1 MLLVFFV
8 DLAAYGLELYPP
20 IKRCDKSYDPHES
33 EINNI
38 LYYSIRVI
46 QGLFAII
53 FLIVFCKLCQLRA
66 ERKNNILNAKLL
78 VNNLQKEK
86 SITWKKIQ

>member
-8 DLAAYGLELYPP
+8 DPIAYGMKFIP
-20 IKRCDKSYDPHES
+20 ITTCNTGHDPHDYT
-33 EINNI
+33 INNI

-86 SITWKKIQ
+86 SITWKKTQ